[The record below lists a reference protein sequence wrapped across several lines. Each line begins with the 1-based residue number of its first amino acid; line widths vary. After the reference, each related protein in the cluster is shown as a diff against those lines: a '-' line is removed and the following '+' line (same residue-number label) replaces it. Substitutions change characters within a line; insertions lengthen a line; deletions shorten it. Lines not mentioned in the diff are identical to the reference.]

1 MPACSPH
8 LRRALCLLWLFVLAG
23 CGGGGGGSAVPGAAA
38 GSVVVAGYTAVD
50 SDLNDPAAPFKAND
64 SLEQAQAVAAPATIG
79 GYLNRPGA
87 GPAGRSRD
95 TGDPQDVFQVE
106 LAAGQQAILHAA
118 PLSADGELELYLLAA
133 DDSGTVLDAAVGS
146 ALLKMVSAPRSG
158 SFYLIVRTRAGAAH
172 YILSIATAQAAP
184 GIAQLRLS
192 EEFVPGEVVARFKQR
207 HGLAAA
213 GTGESAAGLTLKSA
227 GTGGPV
233 LLTLD
238 AAARPVGRAALASP
252 PAAESGPAGVPLSA
266 EQQAKLDT
274 LLAIESLRDRPDI
287 EYAEPN
293 FIRQGLAVPNDPDYR
308 RQWHYPFINLPLA
321 WELRDRERATDPI
334 VAVID
339 TGVLSDHPDLQGV
352 FVDGYDFISDRARAL
367 DGDGI
372 DPDPYDPG
380 DQAKGGSTFHGTHV
394 AGTIAARTG
403 NGIGVAGI
411 AWGAR
416 IMPLRV
422 LGKGGATSYDVQQA
436 GRYAIGLANDSGR
449 RPKRRA
455 DIINLSLGGGGWS
468 YAEQELIRQ
477 ARQRGVIVIA
487 AAGNDGNSRPFYPAA
502 YQGVVAVSAV
512 DRYGRRAPYSN
523 YGSYVDIAAPGGNL
537 DADLDGDGYPDGI
550 RSTAGWSAYGRIIDG
565 YRSYHGTSMA
575 APHVAGVAALMK
587 AIAPE
592 MSPADFDALLAA
604 GELTND
610 FGAPGRDNVYGHGLL
625 DAYRA
630 VLAAHMLANG
640 TVPDLPPQPP
650 LVQPPALIMNAQ
662 TAAAVVTV
670 SEPATA
676 VPAIAA
682 VRASVPWLS
691 AGPTMTDAAG
701 FGHYT
706 IAADRRGL
714 APGTYNAYVEVASSA
729 GTVKLPVT
737 VVVEKPSSPGTAG
750 PLHVLLIDARTRTA
764 VAQQTIAAAG
774 GIGEF
779 RFQRVPPGSYVIV
792 AGADADNDGRICGPG
807 EACSIA
813 GADPQTVTVTDD
825 SLTTVTT
832 LVVRFDPT
840 LPRRSPEQGFRR
852 LR

>member
-1 MPACSPH
+1 M
-8 LRRALCLLWLFVLAG
+8 
-23 CGGGGGGSAVPGAAA
+23 
-38 GSVVVAGYTAVD
+38 
-50 SDLNDPAAPFKAND
+50 
-64 SLEQAQAVAAPATIG
+64 ATI
-79 GYLNRPGA
+79 
-87 GPAGRSRD
+87 S
-95 TGDPQDVFQVE
+95 
-106 LAAGQQAILHAA
+106 
-118 PLSADGELELYLLAA
+118 SA
-133 DDSGTVLDAAVGS
+133 T
-146 ALLKMVSAPRSG
+146 
-158 SFYLIVRTRAGAAH
+158 
-172 YILSIATAQAAP
+172 
-184 GIAQLRLS
+184 
-192 EEFVPGEVVARFKQR
+192 
-207 HGLAAA
+207 
-213 GTGESAAGLTLKSA
+213 
-227 GTGGPV
+227 
-233 LLTLD
+233 
-238 AAARPVGRAALASP
+238 
-252 PAAESGPAGVPLSA
+252 
-266 EQQAKLDT
+266 
-274 LLAIESLRDRPDI
+274 
-287 EYAEPN
+287 
-293 FIRQGLAVPNDPDYR
+293 
-308 RQWHYPFINLPLA
+308 
-321 WELRDRERATDPI
+321 
-334 VAVID
+334 
-339 TGVLSDHPDLQGV
+339 
-352 FVDGYDFISDRARAL
+352 ARAL

-487 AAGNDGNSRPFYPAA
+487 AAGNYGNSRPFYPAA

-764 VAQQTIAAAG
+764 VAQQTIAATG